1 MSKVFSLAALLVLL
15 AATPTL
21 SAPADPWAD
30 PEPNPALAANP
41 GAPTPLLSVG
51 RIYPYVGVE
60 ERWTFSPYEYD
71 YQDLIWHVGAAYSL
85 GAVAPSLTWRWNPEP
100 GADVNELVLGL
111 RLNLRGVFK

>member
-1 MSKVFSLAALLVLL
+1 MSKVLTLAVLALAVT
-15 AATPTL
+15 AVQAL

-30 PEPNPALAANP
+30 PEPNPALAA
-41 GAPTPLLSVG
+41 APQASTPLVSTN

-60 ERWTFSPYEYD
+60 QRWTFSPYEYD

-85 GAVAPSLTWRWNPEP
+85 GAVAPSLTWRWNPES

-111 RLNLRGVFK
+111 RVNLRGIFK